1 MLVEE
6 KKGSQSWKEDGW
18 ISPLTATTQI
28 PAFQIVPAM
37 ILLSSWRIWL
47 FRGAH
52 SVGAASLY
60 DRPARTVGQ
69 IRQKCKETSN

>member
-18 ISPLTATTQI
+18 ILPLTATTQI
-28 PAFQIVPAM
+28 PGFQIVPAM

-60 DRPARTVGQ
+60 DRPARTIGQ
-69 IRQKCKETSN
+69 IHQKCKETSN